1 MLKRPLKTAR
11 YFSSNL
17 SFSPWQSVGST
28 WSRQVPVLSAR
39 YEYLTVENPSNLS
52 SIRLVWQVSRIGPP
66 FTEKKIETKIAAANA
81 GCRNKMKARQR
92 KISRQQL
99 SSTLR
104 QQENRNL
111 KENNS
116 MTLWISVRTLHAY
129 KSRRFGHP
137 PPPPPST
144 TCHGTILYLYSHAVN
159 APVHY
164 IRTCWSTN
172 IEVEVLMRL

>member
-1 MLKRPLKTAR
+1 MLKRPLKTAC

-17 SFSPWQSVGST
+17 SFSPWQSVGFT

-39 YEYLTVENPSNLS
+39 HEYLTVENPSNLS
-52 SIRLVWQVSRIGPP
+52 SIRLVWQVSRIGAP

-99 SSTLR
+99 SSTNR

-111 KENNS
+111 KKNNRWHFEFQCVLY
-116 MTLWISVRTLHAY
+116 MRINRLA
-129 KSRRFGHP
+129 FGHP
-137 PPPPPST
+137 PPPPST
-144 TCHGTILYLYSHAVN
+144 GLPTCGTTVQ
-159 APVHY
+159 
-164 IRTCWSTN
+164 
-172 IEVEVLMRL
+172 